1 MSIAGPLCFPP
12 VSKQSRN
19 APLRV
24 DTADL
29 KGGNKAP
36 KFGL

>member
-1 MSIAGPLCFPP
+1 MHPTPLNYSGNEGHADFYMM
-12 VSKQSRN
+12 R
-19 APLRV
+19 LG
-24 DTADL
+24 TADL